1 MECEFQRRNASSSI
15 LHYSGVQAML
25 KDDRILSAEPAQKVN
40 DVPRTTRSYY
50 APISRIGGLDKAPT
64 LNLKVNTLDSFLG
77 IDQVVYH

>member
-15 LHYSGVQAML
+15 LHDSGVQAML
-25 KDDRILSAEPAQKVN
+25 KDDRILSAEP
-40 DVPRTTRSYY
+40 
-50 APISRIGGLDKAPT
+50 ISKIGGLDKAPT